1 MPVRVLPPKANLDH
15 LKHQAKDLMK
25 DHAARSVEGAHRI
38 RKFHPR
44 YERSSDGE
52 IFAAEFRLSDAQLT
66 IARSHGFAS
75 WARLKRHVERPTLV
89 DRLELPHHER
99 IEDAVFR
106 RAVDLLDAG
115 DAEGLRSWLRDHPK
129 VVGQQVLL
137 EGKNYFRTP
146 TLLECV
152 AENPVRH
159 GKLAPN
165 VVEVAR
171 VILEA
176 GPSMAARNETLM
188 LVATGSVARECG
200 KTGEL
205 IALLCSYGSEAQT
218 AMRAAAIH
226 GEHDAVRA
234 LIEQGA
240 QVDVVVAA
248 ALGLQAEF
256 ERLVGSAKAEDRQLA
271 LAVAAQFGRAEIVRV
286 LLAAGE
292 VPDRYNP
299 PGGHSHGTPLHL
311 AAGGGFL
318 EVVRLLVEHGARL
331 DLRDTL
337 WGATPAEWA
346 AHEGKVDVERYLLE
360 RAGSVKEE
368 ADSRRDEKKERR
380 GQGGG

>member
-15 LKHQAKDLMK
+15 LKYQAKDLLK
-25 DHAARSVEGAHRI
+25 EHAARSVEGAHRI
-38 RKFHPR
+38 REFHPR

-66 IARSHGFAS
+66 IARAHGFAS

-99 IEDAVFR
+99 IEDAAFR

-115 DAEGLRSWLRDHPK
+115 DAEGLRGLLRADPK
-129 VVGQQVLL
+129 LVERQVLF
-137 EGKNYFRTP
+137 EGGNYFRTP
-146 TLLECV
+146 TLLEFV
-152 AENPVRH
+152 AENPIRH
-159 GKLAPN
+159 GKLPAN
-165 VVEVAR
+165 IVEVAR

-205 IALLCSYGSEAQT
+205 IALLCAYGAEAQT

-234 LIEQGA
+234 LMEAGA
-240 QVDVVVAA
+240 TVDLVVAA
-248 ALGLQAEF
+248 ALGLVAEF
-256 ERLVGSAKAEDRQLA
+256 DGLPGLASAEDRQLA
-271 LAVAAQFGRAEIVRV
+271 LGTAAQFGRAEIVRR
-286 LLAAGE
+286 LLEAGE
-292 VPDRYNP
+292 DPSRYNP
-299 PGGHSHGTPLHL
+299 PGGHSHGTPLHH

-331 DLRDTL
+331 NWKDTL
-337 WGATPAEWA
+337 WGATPVEWA
-346 AHEGKVDVERYLLE
+346 AHEGKVEVEGYLRE
-360 RAGSVKEE
+360 REGRVKEE
-368 ADSRRDEKKERR
+368 ADSRRE
-380 GQGGG
+380 